1 MKKSLEEQ
9 VKEFKNFLDANYF
22 IYNYYTLGND
32 TKVHITYPKNDKVH
46 NFIIYP
52 KNDKT
57 KLYKV
62 VFENQYCIRIIMKF
76 DMNNYVATNISPLP
90 GIYFTLEKTIA
101 FFRLFL

>member
-22 IYNYYTLGND
+22 IYDYYTLD
-32 TKVHITYPKNDKVH
+32 NDKVH

-62 VFENQYCIRIIMKF
+62 IFENQYCIRIIMKF
-76 DMNNYVATNISPLP
+76 DMNNYVTTNVSPLP
-90 GIYFTLEKTIA
+90 GIYFNLERTIA